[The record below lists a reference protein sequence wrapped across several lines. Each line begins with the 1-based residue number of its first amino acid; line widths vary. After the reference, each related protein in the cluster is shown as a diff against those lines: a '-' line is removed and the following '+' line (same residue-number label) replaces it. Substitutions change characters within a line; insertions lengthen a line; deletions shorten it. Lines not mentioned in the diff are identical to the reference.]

1 MKKYKNKRPQSY
13 FNKDITNDYSKN
25 NHIAINC
32 GRNPSANNNTKNK
45 NSIFREKASNDNKNY
60 KNKNPYTNRFKSQV
74 KRYNMYSE
82 MWNKSLSDEDY
93 YGISESI
100 KIQQENKNNDNSLN
114 EDKYKVNAT
123 NTRIS
128 SATTYCDISYKSK
141 RLIKVINSDIDNI
154 LNLNTLDKNKTNYQ
168 NNKISTN
175 TIYDINKDKDYFTS
189 LYTNY
194 NTKSTLSNKN
204 NYNTENNKYTQN
216 YNLNNLN
223 LIGINNSINLTTSSN
238 NANYRSFSKDYKT
251 KEDETITETELK
263 KTIDIEDK
271 DKLKKVIND
280 CDTATLNLRTEY
292 LIKLSKL
299 LEMYKKFE
307 QNSDYFRVEK
317 RDIYAL
323 NLKNVTKSF
332 DKCNDYLLNEIKT
345 GVILDIKIW
354 AKILIYYFNIFF
366 NLIKY
371 QKNIFNEMHFMKNE
385 NLNLKQKL
393 FSLEGELSTKN
404 KDIND
409 INRYIMQYDLTNKVK
424 YGKKKELSIQEIK
437 QKYISQESGYLLTI
451 YKLEEEIKQLTKVLE
466 KNKYDV
472 NNFHMVEEKLKKVE
486 KDYERDKD
494 MLEKQ
499 NDEKDVTIKILT
511 QSIIDLNEKITEFES
526 EIQQLKDKEENVKH
540 NYISYEA
547 KIKNL
552 NDIINTKNTSIEELE
567 KENKGFK
574 EKKFEEGKMLEPAET
589 IFIPMKEKVKKRK
602 KV

>member
-13 FNKDITNDYSKN
+13 FSKDITNDYN
-25 NHIAINC
+25 NNKHIPINC
-32 GRNPSANNNTKNK
+32 GRNPSANNNTNNK
-45 NSIFREKASNDNKNY
+45 NSIFKEKASNDNKNY
-60 KNKNPYTNRFKSQV
+60 KSKNPYTNRFKSQV

-123 NTRIS
+123 NTRLS

-141 RLIKVINSDIDNI
+141 RLIKVINSDINNI
-154 LNLNTLDKNKTNYQ
+154 LNLNALDKNKTNYQ

-216 YNLNNLN
+216 SNLNNLN

-238 NANYRSFSKDYKT
+238 NVNYRSFSKDYKT

-280 CDTATLNLRTEY
+280 CDTSTLNLRTEY

-307 QNSDYFRVEK
+307 QYSDYIRVEK

-323 NLKNVTKSF
+323 NLKNVTNSF

-354 AKILIYYFNIFF
+354 TKILIYYFNIFF

-472 NNFHMVEEKLKKVE
+472 NNFHMVQEKLKKVE
-486 KDYERDKD
+486 EDYERDKD

-589 IFIPMKEKVKKRK
+589 IFIPMKEKLKKRK